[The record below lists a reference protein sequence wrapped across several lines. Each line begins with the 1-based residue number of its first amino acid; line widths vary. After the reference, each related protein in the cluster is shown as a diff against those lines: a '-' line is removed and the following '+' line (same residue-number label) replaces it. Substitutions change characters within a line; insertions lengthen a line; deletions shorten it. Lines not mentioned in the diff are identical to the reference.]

1 MNEAI
6 TAIGAIGAAATPGV
20 APAAVPGGGFSD
32 LVADGLR
39 EVDSRIQVAE
49 DDARK
54 LAVGQADSLHT
65 VMIRMEEAK
74 LSLQLMAQ
82 VRNRLL
88 DAYQEVMRMQ
98 V

>member
-6 TAIGAIGAAATPGV
+6 AAIAPVAALTTPGV
-20 APAAVPGGGFSD
+20 APAAAPAGGFGE
-32 LVADGLR
+32 LVVRGLQ
-39 EVDSRIQVAE
+39 EVDSRIQLAE

-54 LAVGQADSLHT
+54 LAVGQVDSLHT

>member
-6 TAIGAIGAAATPGV
+6 AAIAAVGAPATPGV
-20 APAAVPGGGFSD
+20 APAAAPAGGFGD
-32 LVADGLR
+32 LVVRGLQ
-39 EVDSRIQVAE
+39 EVDSRIQLAE
-49 DDARK
+49 ADASK
-54 LAVGQADSLHT
+54 LAVGQADNLHT

-88 DAYQEVMRMQ
+88 EAYQEVMRMQ